1 MQNMFDGFGFTVF
14 RMSLK
19 QVRNMQKTGSLEAN
33 VHESAL
39 HTRQN
44 PYHSSEINISD
55 QALGADTFYE
65 QILKNAIS
73 HHGHSGF
80 ARSEVD

>member
-1 MQNMFDGFGFTVF
+1 MQNMFDRLGFPVF
-14 RMSLK
+14 RMRLK
-19 QVRNMQKTGSLEAN
+19 QVRNMQKAGSLKPN

-44 PYHSSEINISD
+44 PYHSSEINIPD

-65 QILKNAIS
+65 QILKNTIS

-80 ARSEVD
+80 SRSEID